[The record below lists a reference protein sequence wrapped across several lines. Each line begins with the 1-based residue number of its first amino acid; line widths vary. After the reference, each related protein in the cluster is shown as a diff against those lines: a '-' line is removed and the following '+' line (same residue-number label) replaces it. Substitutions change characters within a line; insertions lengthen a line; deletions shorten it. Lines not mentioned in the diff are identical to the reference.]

1 MTNKLFACICLFMCH
16 SVTGTNPLLLCLSQT
31 VCVNH
36 SLLRSA
42 KGRSRASW
50 AGRLWQGREGQ
61 GQGGGQG
68 WGQAV
73 AGHVSADDTAGA
85 DQEVGLPLG
94 D

>member
-1 MTNKLFACICLFMCH
+1 MKYMTNELFVCIYLFMCN

-36 SLLRSA
+36 SLLL
-42 KGRSRASW
+42 GRC
-50 AGRLWQGREGQ
+50 GRDVCLQ

-73 AGHVSADDTAGA
+73 AGHVSTDDIAGA
-85 DQEVGLPLG
+85 DEEVGLPLG